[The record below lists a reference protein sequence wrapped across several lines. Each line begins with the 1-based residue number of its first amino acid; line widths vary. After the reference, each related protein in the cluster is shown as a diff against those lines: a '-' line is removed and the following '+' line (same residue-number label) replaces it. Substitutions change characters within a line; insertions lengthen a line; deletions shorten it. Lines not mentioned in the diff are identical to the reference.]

1 MVSYRCSHLGVD
13 QSSSKTGLELIQV
26 AGFCDVSWEF
36 IPVPDGPW
44 KEWVEIY
51 VTVDSLLEES
61 SLASGSAIAW
71 S

>member
-1 MVSYRCSHLGVD
+1 MD
-13 QSSSKTGLELIQV
+13 QSSSKSGLELLQG
-26 AGFCDVSWEF
+26 AGFCDVSWGF

-44 KEWVEIY
+44 EEWTEINAI
-51 VTVDSLLEES
+51 VDSLLEEP